1 MIADMTTPKENANRF
16 STTHWSLLA
25 QAADNADPM
34 SRAALEALCRRY
46 WFPLYAFVRREGHG
60 EHDAQDL
67 TQAFFARLL
76 EKKGLGDVDPKR
88 GKFRSF
94 LLAALRHFL
103 SNARDFAKAAK
114 RGGGQAILSLDFT
127 QAEARYAL
135 EPASFMTPE
144 KLFHRRWALEMLQEV
159 MRRLQDEWAA
169 PGKREF
175 FAAIEDWISGGEPT
189 QTYAEVAAELDMTEG
204 AVKTAVHRLRRR
216 YRELLRQEI
225 AQTVADPSAVDD
237 EIRQLF
243 AAVQGM

>member
-1 MIADMTTPKENANRF
+1 MTTSKRNANQF

-25 QAADNADPM
+25 QAADKADPM
-34 SRAALEALCRRY
+34 SKAALEALCRRY
-46 WFPLYAFVRREGHG
+46 WFPLYAFVRRDGHG

-67 TQAFFARLL
+67 TQAFFAQLL
-76 EKKGLGDVDPKR
+76 EKNGLRDIDPQR

-114 RGGGQAILSLDFT
+114 RGGGKAVLSLDFT
-127 QAEARYAL
+127 QAEARYAV
-135 EPASFMTPE
+135 ESASFLTPE
-144 KLFHRRWALEMLQEV
+144 KLFHRRWALELLQAV
-159 MRRLQDEWAA
+159 LRRLQDEWGA

-175 FAAIEDWISGGEPT
+175 FTEVEDWITGGEPAR
-189 QTYAEVAAELDMTEG
+189 TYADVAAALDMTEG

-216 YRELLRQEI
+216 YRELLRDEI
-225 AQTVADPSAVDD
+225 AQTVADPGAVDD

-243 AAVQGM
+243 AALQGT